1 MDQRKRTS
9 NGARRRI
16 ALLAVAASA
25 ALILAGCSTAAP
37 KPASYAGSYGE
48 WDSPAMKKLVTA
60 AQKEG
65 KLTIVAGPNDAQYSK
80 GTWDAFGKQFGIS
93 IQVISGTP
101 DDIATRM
108 LAEDQQGIHQVDI
121 GIMGN
126 GSTTR
131 LVDAGLFQKLNPLI
145 TLPGA
150 KDRSKG
156 WYLNYMPWA
165 PADDTQSECTVT
177 SVIPLQGVISGYY
190 NTDKVTA
197 ADLKNLK
204 SWNDLLTP
212 QYKGKIVIS
221 NLGAD
226 VDSSDRIQGWV
237 ILGENYFKKF
247 VKQDLTVATDDRAM
261 SDGLAR
267 GDWSIALFP
276 IAVDPFDSAAAQGLP
291 IKAFA
296 PDQFSELAPDLGGR
310 LCAFAKPAHPSAT
323 KLFINWELSKDGAK
337 AFNKDDKNPA
347 PEQIAL
353 RSDVPQ
359 GTRSDEA
366 WAAVQK
372 KGFTPFDASKHPGA
386 VPDSLKWWKDELS
399 KLNLTP

>member
-1 MDQRKRTS
+1 MELKLKTS
-9 NGARRRI
+9 GGARRRI

-25 ALILAGCSTAAP
+25 ALILAGCSTPAP

-48 WDSPAMKKLVTA
+48 WDSPAMQKLVKA

-80 GTWDAFGKQFGIS
+80 DTWNAFSKQFGIQ

-101 DDIATRM
+101 TDLATRM

-126 GSTTR
+126 GTTTR
-131 LVDAGLFQKLNPLI
+131 LVDAGLFQKLKPLI

-150 KDRSKG
+150 LDRSKG
-156 WYLNYMPWA
+156 WYANYLPWA
-165 PADDTQSECTVT
+165 PADDTQSQCTVT
-177 SVIPLQGVISGYY
+177 SVIPLQGAIQGYY
-190 NTDKVTA
+190 NTQKLSA
-197 ADLKNLK
+197 ADLSKLK

-221 NLGAD
+221 NVGAD
-226 VDSSDRIQGWV
+226 VDSSDRIQSWT
-237 ILGENYFKKF
+237 ILGENYFKKL

-267 GDWSIALFP
+267 GDWTIALFP
-276 IAVDPFDSAAAQGLP
+276 IANEDFDSAIAQGLP
-291 IKAFA
+291 VQAFS
-296 PDQFSELAPDLGGR
+296 PTQFSELAPDFGGR

-323 KLFINWELSKDGAK
+323 KLFVNWELSKDGGK

-347 PEQIAL
+347 PEQLAL

-359 GTRSDEA
+359 GTRSDQA
-366 WAAVQK
+366 WAAVSA
-372 KGFTPFDASKHPGA
+372 KGFKVFDASKYPNA
-386 VPDSLKWWKDELS
+386 VGDSLKWWKDELS
-399 KLNLTP
+399 KLKLTP